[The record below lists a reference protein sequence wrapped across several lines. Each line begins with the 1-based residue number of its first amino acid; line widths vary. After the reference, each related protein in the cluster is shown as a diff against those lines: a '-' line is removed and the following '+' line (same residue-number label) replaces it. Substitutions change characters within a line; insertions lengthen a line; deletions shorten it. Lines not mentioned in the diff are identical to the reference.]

1 MISPEEQ
8 FHIIQSGA
16 AQIVPEKA
24 LMDKLKRGKP
34 LNIKLGVDPTAP
46 ISILAMLSV
55 AASCASSR
63 IWVTGYP
70 YHWRRTRPYR
80 RPFRP

>member
-24 LMDKLKRGKP
+24 LMD
-34 LNIKLGVDPTAP
+34 N
-46 ISILAMLSV
+46 LSAV
-55 AASCASSR
+55 SR
-63 IWVTGYP
+63 
-70 YHWRRTRPYR
+70 
-80 RPFRP
+80 